1 MSKKKDQAGYVP
13 PNAPKKPPAKPS
25 DTDERGYVPP
35 KLPVKPT
42 QKPTTDKK

>member
-13 PNAPKKPPAKPS
+13 PNAPKPPAKPS

>member
-1 MSKKKDQAGYVP
+1 MSKKKEAGYVP
-13 PNAPKKPPAKPS
+13 PKQPKSPAKPS
-25 DTDERGYVPP
+25 DKEERGYVPP